1 MYPNEEFFPK
11 TTSPEDAT
19 DDDDENGIIME
30 NES

>member
-11 TTSPEDAT
+11 MTSPEDTA
-19 DDDDENGIIME
+19 DDDENGIIME